1 MTLEETDMLNVA
13 AQFVNSTASHI
24 FLTGKAGTGK
34 TTFLRNLALK
44 THKNFVI
51 LAPTGIAALNAQGV
65 TIHSQFLFPFGSFI
79 PEKSPSGNFGTSSNF
94 ITQHTLARK
103 HPLNSVRKQVLR
115 AADLIIIDEV
125 SMLRADML
133 DAIDYRMRSV
143 KGNFS
148 RSFGGAQVLMIGDLY
163 QLPPIV
169 KNQEWSVL
177 RNYYKSMHF
186 FEALALKQDG
196 LVYIELDKIFR
207 QQDQKFIGLL
217 NNLRNNIATRQDI
230 ETLNTYYKDEAEI
243 DPDEEIITIT
253 THNSIADGINQ
264 KKLEALP
271 GPSSYYEAE
280 TKGDFPEKLYPIL
293 EEVELKVGA
302 QIMFVKNDST
312 GAGDYFNGKLARV
325 EYIDDEGVTVVFTD
339 TNAKYILKEEKWENK
354 KYTIN
359 DSSKELEEEVV
370 GTFMQYPVKLAWAVT
385 VHKSQGLTFEKAII
399 DVGQAFAPG
408 QVYVALSRLKSLEGL
423 TLRTRINTNSLS
435 SDGNVVS
442 FTQGKEQQRPLP
454 VMLQEQQSNFLQRLL
469 ATTFDFSAIEQ
480 QLAYM
485 QNKGGGL
492 EFEDETMR
500 KAIGVI
506 QGRLENEKINTAR
519 FKNQLL
525 NLLRENNLD
534 TLLERI
540 KKGSAYYS
548 AFMEENLRL
557 LLRHLADV
565 ERFARV
571 KTYVGQLQEVD
582 QLLMKTL
589 GEIEKAAYMTTCI
602 VKGEEIHRIE
612 KEEEKRVQ
620 RRVGI
625 FDAARKEAEAHPKSG
640 SRKTG
645 RKRKAKATTGKKQ
658 EKGETY
664 KITFALAKE
673 GLSVGEIAKSRGLT
687 EGTIETHL
695 VRGIREGELDIS
707 KFLDKDVIE
716 LLTEKIK
723 SRDKNKTV
731 VDTHN
736 ALKGKYSYGI
746 LRMVQASIDVAKG

>member
-1 MTLEETDMLNVA
+1 MTMIETDRLTVA

-44 THKNFVI
+44 THKNFI
-51 LAPTGIAALNAQGV
+51 IIAPTGIAALNAQGV

-79 PEKSPSGNFGTSSNF
+79 PEKSPSGNFGTDSNF
-94 ITQHTLARK
+94 YTQHTLARK

-115 AADLIIIDEV
+115 SADLIIIDEV

-148 RSFGGAQVLMIGDLY
+148 RSFGGAQLLMIGDLY

-169 KNQEWSVL
+169 KNHEWAVL
-177 RNYYKSMHF
+177 KNYYTSMHF

-196 LVYIELDKIFR
+196 FVYIELDKIFR

-230 ETLNTYYKDEAEI
+230 DTLNTYYRADNDI

-253 THNSIADGINQ
+253 THNYKADAINQ
-264 KKLEALP
+264 KKLSSLP
-271 GPSSYYEAE
+271 GPSSFYEAE
-280 TKGDFPEKLYPIL
+280 IKGHFPENIYPIL
-293 EEVELKVGA
+293 EKIELKVGA

-312 GAGDYFNGKLARV
+312 GGGAYYNGKLARV
-325 EYIDDEGVTVVFTD
+325 EYIDDEGITVVFKD
-339 TNAKYILKEEKWENK
+339 TQKKHLLRQEVWENK

-359 DSSKELEEEVV
+359 ESSKELEEEVV
-370 GTFMQYPVKLAWAVT
+370 GRFSQFPVKLAWAVT

-408 QVYVALSRLKSLEGL
+408 QVYVALSRLTSLEGL
-423 TLRTRINTNSLS
+423 ILRTKINTNSLS
-435 SDGNVVS
+435 TDSNVVS
-442 FTQGKEQQRPLP
+442 FTKSRDEQTGLP
-454 VMLQEQQSNFLQRLL
+454 QMLQAQQSNFLQRLL
-469 ATTFDFSAIEQ
+469 ATTFDFSVIEQ
-480 QLAYM
+480 QIAYM
-485 QNKGGGL
+485 QNKGGSL
-492 EFEDETMR
+492 EFEDEEMR

-506 QGRLENEKINTAR
+506 QGRLEDEKINTAR

-525 NLLRENNLD
+525 ALLRDNELEV
-534 TLLERI
+534 LLERI
-540 KKGSAYYS
+540 KKGSKYYS
-548 AFMEENLRL
+548 AFIEENLRL

-571 KTYVGQLQEVD
+571 KTYVGQLEEID
-582 QLLMKTL
+582 QLLMKTW
-589 GEIEKAAYMTTCI
+589 GEIEKAAYVTTCI
-602 VKGEEIHRIE
+602 VNSEEIVKSE
-612 KEEEKRVQ
+612 NEADNRVK
-620 RRVGI
+620 RRVEI
-625 FDAARKEAEAHPKSG
+625 FENARKQAEENPKMG

-645 RKRKAKATTGKKQ
+645 RKRKEKGPKA

-664 KITFALAKE
+664 KITYALVKD
-673 GLSVGEIAKSRGLT
+673 GMSVAEIAKSRGLT
-687 EGTIETHL
+687 AGTIESHL
-695 VRGIREGELDIS
+695 AKGVGEGEIEIS
-707 KFLDKDVIE
+707 AFLKDEVVKEIAEKFKGKDVNIVDVFNGF
-716 LLTEKIK
+716 K
-723 SRDKNKTV
+723 S
-731 VDTHN
+731 
-736 ALKGKYSYGI
+736 KYSYGV
-746 LRMVQASIDVAKG
+746 LRMVRAHLAKK